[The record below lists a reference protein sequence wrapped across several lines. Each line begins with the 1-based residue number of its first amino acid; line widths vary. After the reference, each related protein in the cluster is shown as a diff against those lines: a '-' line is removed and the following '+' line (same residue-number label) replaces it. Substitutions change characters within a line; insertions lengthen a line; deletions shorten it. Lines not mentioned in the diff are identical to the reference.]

1 MIETKVI
8 ELEEVAIRFSGDS
21 GDGMQLT
28 GALFSD
34 TSALFGN
41 DISTFPDYP
50 SEIRAPQGTV
60 AGISGFQVQFG
71 KGKITTPGDFAHIL
85 VAMNPA
91 AIKANASFMRP
102 GGTVF
107 YDSDSFTRKNF
118 EKAKLKTS
126 DPFVECNLDD
136 YFKVPV
142 PITSLTKE
150 ALKDLD
156 IDNKS
161 ILRSK
166 NMFALGL
173 ICWVVNRPLDY
184 IEGFIKKKFAKS
196 AIVVETNLRVLHAGW
211 NYGFTLEHVTPRY
224 VVHPAEIEKGVYRNI
239 NGNLATAWGL
249 LAAAHKAGLELFIG
263 SYPITPAT
271 EILQALA
278 DRKDLGVKSFQAED
292 EIAGICTAIGA
303 SFAGKLAVTTT
314 SGPGFALKSEALG
327 LSVMAELPLVVVN
340 VQRGGPSTGLPTK
353 TEQSD
358 LLQALYGR
366 NGESPVVVIA
376 ASTPSDCFHYAYIS
390 AKIALERMV
399 PVVLLTDGFLG
410 NGSEPWKIPSFS
422 ELPPIAP
429 RLAKDPETYK
439 PYARDEG
446 TLAREWAIPGM
457 AGFQHLIGGL
467 EKDINGNVSHDPIN
481 HQKMVYLRDEKVNRV
496 VDMIP
501 DLEVYG
507 DQQGDLLVVGWG
519 GTFGYMES
527 SVREMRGKG
536 TKIGLAHF
544 NYIRP
549 LPTNTATV
557 FANYKKIVVCELNLG
572 QFASYLRD
580 KVPGFAYRQ
589 YNKVQGLP
597 FTIKELVEN
606 FEKLLEEQQ

>member
-50 SEIRAPQGTV
+50 SEIRAPQGTIG
-60 AGISGFQVQFG
+60 GISGFQVQFG
-71 KGKITTPGDFAHIL
+71 KGRITTPGDFAHVL

-91 AIKANASFMRP
+91 AVKANASFMSP
-102 GGTVF
+102 GGTIF
-107 YDSDSFTRKNF
+107 YDSDSFTQKNF
-118 EKAKLKTS
+118 DKAKLKTD
-126 DPFVECNLDD
+126 DPFTECNLQD
-136 YFKVPV
+136 YIKVPV
-142 PITSLTKE
+142 PITSMTRA

-173 ICWVVNRPLDY
+173 ICWVFSKPLDY
-184 IEGFIKKKFAKS
+184 IEKFIKKKFAKS
-196 AIVVETNLRVLHAGW
+196 SVVVETNLRVLHAGW
-211 NYGFTLEHVTPRY
+211 NYGLTLEHLTPRY
-224 VVHPAEIEKGVYRNI
+224 VVHPAEIEKGTYRNI

-249 LAAAHKAGLELFIG
+249 LAASHKAGLDLFIG

-292 EIAGICTAIGA
+292 EIAGICTALGA

-327 LSVMAELPLVVVN
+327 LGVMAELPLVVVN

-358 LLQALYGR
+358 LLQTLYGR

-376 ASTPSDCFHYAYIS
+376 ASTPSDCFHFAYIS

-410 NGSEPWKIPSFS
+410 NGSEPWKIPKFS
-422 ELPPIAP
+422 ELPSITPRIAT
-429 RLAKDPETYK
+429 DPSTFK
-439 PYARDEG
+439 PYSRDEK
-446 TLAREWAIPGM
+446 TLAREWAFPGM
-457 AGFQHLIGGL
+457 DGYQHRIGGL
-467 EKDINGNVSHDPIN
+467 EKDAAGNVSHDPAN
-481 HQKMVYLRDEKVNRV
+481 HQKMVGIREEKVNRV
-496 VDMIP
+496 VEMIP
-501 DLEVYG
+501 ELEVYG
-507 DQQGDLLVVGWG
+507 DQEGELLVVGWG
-519 GTFGYMES
+519 GTFGYTEG
-527 SVREMRGKG
+527 SVREMRTQGV
-536 TKIGLAHF
+536 KIGLAHF
-544 NYIRP
+544 NYIKP
-549 LPTNTATV
+549 LPANTAEI
-557 FANYKKIVVCELNLG
+557 FARFKKIVVCELNLG
-572 QFASYLRD
+572 QFAAYLRD
-580 KVPGFAYRQ
+580 KVPGFVYHQ

-597 FTIKELVEN
+597 FTVKELVEN
-606 FEKLLEEQQ
+606 FEKLLEEK